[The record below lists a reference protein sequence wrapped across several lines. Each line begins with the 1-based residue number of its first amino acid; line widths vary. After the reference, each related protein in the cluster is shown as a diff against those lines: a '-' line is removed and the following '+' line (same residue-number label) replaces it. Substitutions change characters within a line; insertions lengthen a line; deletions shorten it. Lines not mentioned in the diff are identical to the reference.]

1 MILKE
6 IEINGFKSFANES
19 VLLFE
24 NGITA
29 IVGPN
34 GSGKSNI
41 VDAVRWVLGEQK
53 IKQLR
58 GQNMQDVIFSGTEN
72 RKQKSFAYV
81 SLTID
86 NRDRKL
92 ALDYD
97 EVKVSRRLYRNGDS
111 EYKINDV
118 QCRLK
123 DINEIF
129 YDTGIGK
136 EGYSIIGQG
145 QIDKILSNK
154 PEDRRELFDE
164 AVGIVKF
171 KRRKQLAEKQLEEE
185 QYNLSRVKDIINELK
200 DRVGPLKKQSESAK
214 MYLNLRDD
222 LIKFESNYFIKQ
234 LDFDSKT
241 SSECREQLEIIK
253 NDIEIANENLNSLNK
268 KYEDIENR
276 VTDIDLNL
284 TNYRNDISE
293 KNALKEKINGEINEK

>member
-19 VLLFE
+19 ILTFE

-53 IKQLR
+53 VKQLR

-72 RKQKSFAYV
+72 RKSKSFAYV

-86 NRDRKL
+86 NKDRKL

-97 EVKVSRRLYRNGDS
+97 EVKVSRRLYRSGES

-118 QCRLK
+118 NCRLK

-145 QIDKILSNK
+145 QI
-154 PEDRRELFDE
+154 EDRRELFDE

-171 KRRKQLAEKQLEEE
+171 KRRKALAEKQLEEE
-185 QYNLSRVKDIINELK
+185 QFNLARVKDIINELK
-200 DRVGPLKKQSESAK
+200 DRVGPLKKQAESAK
-214 MYLNLRDD
+214 AYLKLKM
-222 LIKFESNYFIKQ
+222 LSH
-234 LDFDSKT
+234 
-241 SSECREQLEIIK
+241 LEI
-253 NDIEIANENLNSLNK
+253 
-268 KYEDIENR
+268 
-276 VTDIDLNL
+276 L
-284 TNYRNDISE
+284 T
-293 KNALKEKINGEINEK
+293 LKI

>member
-19 VLLFE
+19 KLVFE

-53 IKQLR
+53 VKQLR

-72 RKQKSFAYV
+72 RKSKSFAYV

-86 NRDRKL
+86 NTDRKL

-97 EVKVSRRLYRNGDS
+97 EVKVSRRLYRSGES

-118 QCRLK
+118 NCRLK
-123 DINEIF
+123 DINEVF

-171 KRRKQLAEKQLEEE
+171 KRRKALAEKQLEEE
-185 QYNLSRVKDIINELK
+185 QYNLNRVKDIINELK
-200 DRVGPLKKQSESAK
+200 DRVGPLKKQAESAK
-214 MYLNLRDD
+214 AYLSLRDN
-222 LIKFESNYFIKQ
+222 LIKLESNFFIKQ
-234 LDFDSKT
+234 LDYDSKNIKDST
-241 SSECREQLEIIK
+241 DQLALVKSDLENANVNAEKPHKWEYSFCSYSSNIPLVKAHAECH
-253 NDIEIANENLNSLNK
+253 S
-268 KYEDIENR
+268 
-276 VTDIDLNL
+276 
-284 TNYRNDISE
+284 
-293 KNALKEKINGEINEK
+293 